1 MIANSLRRIA
11 SAAQPQARPSVWRSV
26 RQLARSVV
34 CSLAAFL
41 IVFSALAQPGRAN
54 SVPRAQRHEY
64 RHEIEQ
70 LEEAWRSAMLKGN
83 GAALDTLL
91 ADDYTGITAKG
102 AIQTKDQAI
111 GNLKSG
117 ALQLTALSISDR
129 KVRVYGATAVVT
141 SLAELTG
148 GKNDPEMTGRY
159 RYTRVYVRNP
169 QGVWKIV
176 SFEASRIQES
186 PDHK

>member
-1 MIANSLRRIA
+1 ML
-11 SAAQPQARPSVWRSV
+11 SAP
-26 RQLARSVV
+26 
-34 CSLAAFL
+34 
-41 IVFSALAQPGRAN
+41 AQPGHAN
-54 SVPRAQRHEY
+54 GVPRAQRHEY

-70 LEEAWRSAMLKGN
+70 LEEQWRTAMVKGN
-83 GAALDTLL
+83 SAALETLL

-117 ALQLTALSISDR
+117 ALQLSAITTSDR

-141 SLAELTG
+141 SVAELTG
-148 GKNDPEMTGRY
+148 SKDDQEVTGRY

-169 QGVWKIV
+169 QGQWKIV

-186 PDHK
+186 AEHK